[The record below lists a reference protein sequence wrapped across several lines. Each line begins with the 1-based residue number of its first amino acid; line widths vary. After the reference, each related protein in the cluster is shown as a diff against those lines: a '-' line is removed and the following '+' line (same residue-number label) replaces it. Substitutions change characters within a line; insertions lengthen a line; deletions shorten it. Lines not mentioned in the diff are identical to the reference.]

1 MNENQRDSISKIK
14 SDKALE
20 TASNKTKLT
29 IISKITN
36 IIFGLH
42 KIFVWIVKKL
52 YLFVSK
58 YSILIQYSIILIPF
72 SIIAIILIFCVHY

>member
-14 SDKALE
+14 SDKSLE